1 MEETMFKR
9 TIPGTA
15 AALALLVLVASAGVK
30 KVETGTKVGQR
41 LPHFKAEVW
50 DLGGKEPAKSSFDSH
65 KSEKP
70 TAYIFMSQT
79 CPYCKGYEKRLA
91 EMSETYGKKGLSFVM
106 VYPTRATP
114 QEKKVKYHKSAGFK
128 GWFLNDKDASVA
140 AKLKIKKTP
149 EIVLVSKQGEIV
161 FRGGIDDNPFDAAKV
176 KKPHFKNAC
185 DDLLAGR
192 KVKITSAPLY
202 G

>member
-1 MEETMFKR
+1 MIHK
-9 TIPGTA
+9 TIPGTV
-15 AALALLVLVASAGVK
+15 AALALLVSMAHAGEKPKLEV
-30 KVETGTKVGQR
+30 GTKVGQR
-41 LPHFKAEVW
+41 LPQFKAELW
-50 DLGGKEPAKSSFDSH
+50 DFSAEEPKKSAFDSH
-65 KSEKP
+65 ASKKP
-70 TAYIFMSQT
+70 TAYVFMSQT

-91 EMSETYGKKGLSFVM
+91 AMSETYGKKGLTFVM

-114 QEKKVKYHKSAGFK
+114 ADKKIAYHKGAGFA
-128 GWFLNDKDASVA
+128 GLFLNDKDASI
-140 AKLKIKKTP
+140 AKKLRIQKTP
-149 EIVLVSKQGEIV
+149 ELVLVSKKGEIV